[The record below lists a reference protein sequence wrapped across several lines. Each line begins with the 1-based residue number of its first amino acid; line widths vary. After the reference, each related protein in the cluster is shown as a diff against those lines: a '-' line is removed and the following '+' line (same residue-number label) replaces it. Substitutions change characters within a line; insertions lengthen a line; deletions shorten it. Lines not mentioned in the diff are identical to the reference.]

1 MPFLFGAFRL
11 DERTRQLLAR
21 DRPIPLSPKAFD
33 LLLLLIERQPDVVSK
48 ADIHRAL
55 WPDTFVADV
64 NLPVLVA
71 EIRQA
76 LRDTARQPT
85 FIRTVHRH
93 GYAFCGTA
101 TPASRGREHSARTAT
116 WWLAWHRRRAAL
128 RAGHNIVGRD
138 PDADVCVDV
147 VGVSRR
153 HALIVISDDSA
164 TLHDL
169 ASKNGTF
176 VGGVRVTSPAVLH
189 DGTEIRLGSAAVSLR
204 RILGGGSTETVV

>member
-11 DERTRQLLAR
+11 DERTRQLLVL
-21 DRPIPLSPKAFD
+21 DRAIPLSPKAFD
-33 LLLLLIERQPDVVSK
+33 LLALLLERRPDVVSK
-48 ADIHRAL
+48 AEIHRAL

-64 NLPVLVA
+64 NLPVLVT

-76 LRDTARQPT
+76 LQDTARQPT

-93 GYAFCGTA
+93 GYAFSGTA
-101 TPASRGREHSARTAT
+101 TAISRDR
-116 WWLAWHRRRAAL
+116 
-128 RAGHNIVGRD
+128 
-138 PDADVCVDV
+138 DADICVDV

-169 ASKNGTF
+169 SSKNGTF
-176 VGGVRVTSPAVLH
+176 IGGVRVTSPVLLH
-189 DGTEIRLGSAAVSLR
+189 DGTEIRLGSAAVSFR
-204 RILGGGSTETVV
+204 RILGGRSTETVV

>member
-11 DERTRQLLAR
+11 DERTRQLLVL
-21 DRPIPLSPKAFD
+21 DRAIPLSPKAFD
-33 LLLLLIERQPDVVSK
+33 LLALLLERRPDVVSK
-48 ADIHRAL
+48 AEIHRAL

-64 NLPVLVA
+64 NLPVLVT

-76 LRDTARQPT
+76 LQDTARQPT

-93 GYAFCGTA
+93 GYAFSGTA
-101 TPASRGREHSARTAT
+101 TAISRDRENATRKAT
-116 WWLAWHRRRAAL
+116 WWLAWHRRRAEL
-128 RAGHNIVGRD
+128 QAGHNIVGRD
-138 PDADVCVDV
+138 RDADICVDV

-169 ASKNGTF
+169 SSKNGTF
-176 VGGVRVTSPAVLH
+176 IGGVRVTSPVLLH
-189 DGTEIRLGSAAVSLR
+189 DGTEIRLGSAAVSFR
-204 RILGGGSTETVV
+204 RILGGRSTETVV

>member
-11 DERTRQLLAR
+11 DERTRQLLAQ

-33 LLLLLIERQPDVVSK
+33 LLALLLDRRPDVVSK

-64 NLPVLVA
+64 NVPVLVT

-76 LRDTARQPT
+76 LRDTPRQST

-93 GYAFCGTA
+93 GYAFCGIA
-101 TPASRGREHSARTAT
+101 TSIGRLREDSTRKAT
-116 WWLAWHRRRAAL
+116 WWLAWLRRRAVL
-128 RAGHNIVGRD
+128 RTGHNIVGRD
-138 PDADVCVDV
+138 RDADVCVDV

-169 ASKNGTF
+169 SSKNGTF
-176 VGGVRVTSPAVLH
+176 VGGVRVTSPVALH
-189 DGTEIRLGSAAVSLR
+189 DGTEIRLGSAAVSFR
-204 RILGGGSTETVV
+204 RVLEGGSTETVG